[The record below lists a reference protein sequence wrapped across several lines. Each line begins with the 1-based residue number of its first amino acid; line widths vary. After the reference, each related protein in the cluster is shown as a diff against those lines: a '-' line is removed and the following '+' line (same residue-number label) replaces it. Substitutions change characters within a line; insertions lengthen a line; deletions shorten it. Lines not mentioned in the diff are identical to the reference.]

1 MKLKRS
7 NDRKVANA
15 VSPNGK
21 TATIANTFGL
31 PSGKAYSCPGETSVC
46 AKVCYAGKL
55 EKVYKGVRD
64 TLLHNWN
71 LLKDADHDTMENL
84 LQEMINDFKK
94 DCDKRE
100 APKLF
105 RIHWDGDFF
114 SDEYAFAWK
123 HVILNNPDVQFWV
136 YTRVAS
142 AADMLKNIDNLS
154 LYFSTDSENKDIA
167 ISLNKD
173 KGIRLAYLADTFAI
187 GQEDLKAMIGKPGA
201 KCPENKKAIPL
212 IDKEGSACV
221 KCSLCVYNKADIVF
235 SAKKKQKG
243 QHGNP
248 NYSISNVPNAYGHGR

>member
-15 VSPNGK
+15 VSRNGK
-21 TATIANTFGL
+21 TPTIANTFGL

-46 AKVCYAGKL
+46 SKVCYAGKL
-55 EKVYKGVRD
+55 EKVYKGVRE

-84 LQEMINDFKK
+84 LQDMIDDFKK

-114 SDEYAFAWK
+114 SKEYAFAWK

-136 YTRVAS
+136 YTRVKI
-142 AADMLKNIDNLS
+142 AAEMLKNIDNLS
-154 LYFSTDSENKDIA
+154 LYFSADSENIKTA
-167 ISLNKD
+167 VELKQQH
-173 KGIRLAYLADTFAI
+173 GVRMAYLAQNFAV
-187 GQEDLKAMIGKPGA
+187 GQETMKELISKPGA
-201 KCPENKKAIPL
+201 KCPENAKRIPL
-212 IDKEGSACV
+212 ISTNGSACV
-221 KCSLCVYNKADIVF
+221 TCGLCVHNKADIVF
-235 SAKKKQKG
+235 SASKK
-243 QHGNP
+243 
-248 NYSISNVPNAYGHGR
+248 